1 LLADFRFLA
10 VSTDIKTDLQKRAY
24 AREAVLVVV
33 DEVLI
38 RMVIAD
44 YLRQCGYRVIEAS
57 NSDEAIIV
65 LEHPESRVDV
75 VFTTIEMP
83 GSRDGF
89 ALSHWVREHR
99 PGVEVVLAGSL
110 ARAANSAGELC
121 EKGPHGKKPY
131 ETTSIIAEVS
141 QLLAAS
147 KRQNPATGL

>member
-1 LLADFRFLA
+1 M
-10 VSTDIKTDLQKRAY
+10 STDIKTELQKRTHT
-24 AREAVLVVV
+24 RESVLVVV

-44 YLRQCGYRVIEAS
+44 YLRQCGYRVMEAS

-65 LEHPESRVDV
+65 LEQHDVRVDV

-99 PGVEVVLAGSL
+99 PGTEVVLAGSL
-110 ARAANSAGELC
+110 SRAATSAGELC
-121 EKGPHGKKPY
+121 EKGPHAKKPY
-131 ETTSIIAEVS
+131 ETTSIIAEVN
-141 QLLAAS
+141 QLLAAA
-147 KRQNPATGL
+147 KRQSPATGL